1 MKFTNGYWLNK
12 PEYDLHF
19 AIQSFDATITES
31 ALRIIC
37 PTVPAQGRGG
47 VMNHPALTVTF
58 TAPMEDVIRVKVE
71 HWRGV
76 VDRGPHF
83 ELHESPVR
91 PVITETETEYTFQS
105 GRA

>member
-1 MKFTNGYWLNK
+1 MKFTNGYWLNR

-47 VMNHPALTVTF
+47 VMNH
-58 TAPMEDVIRVKVE
+58 R
-71 HWRGV
+71 R
-76 VDRGPHF
+76 
-83 ELHESPVR
+83 
-91 PVITETETEYTFQS
+91 
-105 GRA
+105 